1 MIQAA
6 PQTAPLSQVHKDA
19 TTISMMLQRGP
30 VMMMRSSSS
39 FGMLVSIEQWNQ
51 IADALQQVAD
61 MEEMIELLKLE
72 IVRLQRGEEDGDFDI
87 AHLERLAER
96 VPA

>member
-19 TTISMMLQRGP
+19 GAIGTMLEHGP

-39 FGMLVSIEQWNQ
+39 FGMLVSIDQWNQ
-51 IADALQQVAD
+51 IAAALQEVAD
-61 MEEMIELLKLE
+61 MEEMIALLKLE
-72 IVRLQRGEEDGDFDI
+72 IDRLQRGEEDGDFDI
-87 AHLERLAER
+87 THLERLAER

>member
-19 TTISMMLQRGP
+19 AAIGSMLEHGP

-39 FGMLVSIEQWNQ
+39 FGMLVSIDQWNQ
-51 IADALQQVAD
+51 IAAALQQVID
-61 MEEMIELLKLE
+61 MEETIELLKLE
-72 IVRLQRGEEDGDFDI
+72 IDRLQRGEEDGDFDVD
-87 AHLERLAER
+87 HLERLAER
-96 VPA
+96 APA

>member
-19 TTISMMLQRGP
+19 AAVSTMLEQGP

-51 IADALQQVAD
+51 IAGALQHITD
-61 MEEMIELLKLE
+61 MEETIELLKLE
-72 IVRLQRGEEDGDFDI
+72 IDRLERGEEDGDFDI

>member
-6 PQTAPLSQVHKDA
+6 PQTAPLPQVHKDA
-19 TTISMMLQRGP
+19 VTISTMLDRGP
-30 VMMMRSSSS
+30 VMMMRNSSS
-39 FGMLVSIEQWNQ
+39 FGMLVSIDQWNQ
-51 IADALQQVAD
+51 IAAALQQVAD
-61 MEEMIELLKLE
+61 MEETIELLKLE
-72 IVRLQRGEEDGDFDI
+72 IDRLERGEDDGDFDI